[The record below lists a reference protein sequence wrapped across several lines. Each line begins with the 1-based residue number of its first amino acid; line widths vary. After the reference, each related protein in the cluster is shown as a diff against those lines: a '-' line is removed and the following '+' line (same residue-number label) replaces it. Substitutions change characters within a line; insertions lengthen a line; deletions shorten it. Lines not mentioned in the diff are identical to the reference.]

1 MKFTPTRIPDVV
13 VIDPDVHEDDRGMF
27 METWHANLFDQAGIA
42 ARFVQDN
49 LTISLQGTLRGLHYQ
64 IKQPQGKL
72 IRVVVGEAFDVA
84 VDLRQSS
91 ATFGQW
97 VGETLSAANRRS
109 IWIPPGFAHGFL
121 VTGESAE
128 FIYRCTDY
136 YSRQNERTLRWDDAD
151 VAIDW
156 PLSDTD
162 QPVLSAKDSAGA
174 PLKDADVYA

>member
-13 VIDPDVHEDDRGMF
+13 VVDPDIHEDDRGLF
-27 METWHANLFDQAGIA
+27 METWHAGRFDQVGISA
-42 ARFVQDN
+42 HFVQDN
-49 LTISLQGTLRGLHYQ
+49 HTVSLKGTLRGLHYQ

-91 ATFGQW
+91 PTFGRW
-97 VGETLSAANRRS
+97 VGETLSAANKRS

-136 YSRQNERTLRWDDAD
+136 IGVPTTIRLSTSAHFAGMMPTL
-151 VAIDW
+151 
-156 PLSDTD
+156 
-162 QPVLSAKDSAGA
+162 Q
-174 PLKDADVYA
+174 

>member
-13 VIDPDVHEDDRGMF
+13 VVDPDVHEDDRGSF
-27 METWHANLFDQAGIA
+27 METWHAGRFDRAGIA

-49 LTISLQGTLRGLHYQ
+49 HTISLRGTLRGLHYQ
-64 IKQPQGKL
+64 IKRPQGKL

-91 ATFGQW
+91 PTFGQW
-97 VGETLSAANRRS
+97 VGETLSAANKHS
-109 IWIPPGFAHGFL
+109 IWIPPGFAHGFI

-136 YSRQNERTLRWDDAD
+136 YSPQYERTLRWDDAD
-151 VAIDW
+151 VGIDW

-162 QPVLSAKDSAGA
+162 QPVLSARDAAGA
-174 PLKDADVYA
+174 LLRDADIYA

>member
-1 MKFTPTRIPDVV
+1 MKFTPTRIPDI
-13 VIDPDVHEDDRGMF
+13 VIVDHDVFEDDRGFF
-27 METWHANLFDQAGIA
+27 METWQQRAFEAAGID
-42 ARFVQDN
+42 ARFVQEN
-49 LTISLQGTLRGLHYQ
+49 HSMSSKGVLRGLHYQ
-64 IKQPQGKL
+64 VQQPQGKL
-72 IRVVVGEAFDVA
+72 IRVVVGEVFDVA

-97 VGETLSAANRRS
+97 VGETLSAANKRS

-136 YSRQNERTLRWDDAD
+136 YSPEHERTLRWDDAD

-156 PLSDTD
+156 PLSGSD
-162 QPVLSAKDSAGA
+162 QPIVSARDAAGVRF
-174 PLKDADVYA
+174 KDADVYA